1 MMKYIRK
8 SLALSNVI
16 AKKITTNDPQQLELL
31 KDRLKTRFGVPVG
44 MHMTGIPL
52 GISMILAIFCCAMPQ
67 VSLWMIIF
75 NWLSIPEYKV
85 LIGVFFA
92 AAVYCVLIMTTML
105 LTARGSLAGLK
116 LHLFIIMLTGA
127 IAILYFISA
136 FFSLLFGSVDNYTPQ
151 ITSLLG
157 LIFFLLNIKWINSS
171 LFYRSIALSLHN
183 RVWRKQLKKEALQ
196 AQILKR

>member
-52 GISMILAIFCCAMPQ
+52 GISMILAIFCYAMPQ

-116 LHLFIIMLTGA
+116 SHLFVIALTGA
-127 IAILYFISA
+127 VAILYFVFA
-136 FFSLLFGSVDNYTPQ
+136 FFSLLFGAVNNYTPQ

-157 LIFFLLNIKWINSS
+157 LIFFWLNFKWINSS

-183 RVWRKQLKKEALQ
+183 RVWRKQLKIEARQ
-196 AQILKR
+196 AQILKH

>member
-52 GISMILAIFCCAMPQ
+52 GISMILAIFCYAMPQ

-183 RVWRKQLKKEALQ
+183 RVWRKQLKIEALQ

>member
-52 GISMILAIFCCAMPQ
+52 GISMILAIFCYAMPQ